1 MLSLNMIHVLLSL
14 LPAWRKRWQPSYK
27 KKERLF
33 SDCLSQN
40 KISYRSNVWIRFQL
54 SEVVGMGS
62 EREGRENKSGGTVE
76 MEVWSH

>member
-1 MLSLNMIHVLLSL
+1 MFCYRSC
-14 LPAWRKRWQPSYK
+14 LPGENVGNRPK
-27 KKERLF
+27 KKKRLF
-33 SDCLSQN
+33 SDCLSPN

-54 SEVVGMGS
+54 SEVVGMGR